1 MGVALFNLTG
11 EDVGNLLHRG
21 ADLLV
26 AANGKTIESIG
37 RVELLLR
44 YKGRETM
51 TPVIVCLEY
60 EGILLSWFLCVELR
74 SFPVAPL
81 STHLST
87 RLKISPQN
95 QGSNWGKLHST

>member
-74 SFPVAPL
+74 IFSGSPL
-81 STHLST
+81 INPSINTIENLFAKPGIE
-87 RLKISPQN
+87 L
-95 QGSNWGKLHST
+95 GKTP